1 VDATIVE
8 TNFLL
13 HKRGYKTGPFIVLT
27 SGHDLIYNKV
37 MCVAAVVAFVVCWRQ
52 HTRRG
57 KQFNL

>member
-1 VDATIVE
+1 
-8 TNFLL
+8 
-13 HKRGYKTGPFIVLT
+13 VLT